1 MNENGSNGIRKTN
14 AREGI
19 EEYRLENG
27 LKILLRPQHA
37 APVVA
42 FMVLY
47 RVGSRN
53 EAVGHTGATHLL
65 EHMMFKGTP
74 RFNPERG
81 TQIASVLRR
90 IGANFNATTWYDR
103 TNYFE
108 AIPKDELEVII
119 ELEADRMRNSLIRDE
134 DRESE
139 RIVVRNEL
147 ERGENEP
154 LRMLDQLAWSTAF
167 REHPYHHPTIGWR
180 SDVECVPTARLR
192 EFYNT
197 FYYPNNATAI
207 LAGDFET
214 GNGLRLIAK
223 HFGALAPSPA
233 SIPEVYTTEP
243 PQEGER
249 RFILRRAGELGLV
262 MVSYR
267 APDARH
273 PDSYPLSVLARILS
287 EGVTTRLY
295 QKIVDGG
302 LAISIGSF
310 VSQLR
315 DPGLFQIY
323 GVLNPGVEHARVE
336 EIMRAEL
343 KSLQEEGVSE
353 AELSRAKIKIEA
365 DIYYARDGA
374 LNTAFALG
382 ESESCVDWQWFLD
395 YVPNILK
402 VSGEDIRRVAA
413 EYFKA
418 DSCTVG
424 WFIPASRNGE

>member
-1 MNENGSNGIRKTN
+1 MSSASLENITKIT
-14 AREGI
+14 AREDI
-19 EEYRLENG
+19 EEYQLANG
-27 LKILLRPQHA
+27 LKILLLRQTA

-74 RFNPERG
+74 RYNPARG
-81 TQIASVLRR
+81 TQIAAVLRKV
-90 IGANFNATTWYDR
+90 GANFNATTWFDR

-108 AIPKDELEVII
+108 AVPKREMELVI
-119 ELEADRMRNSLIRDE
+119 ELEADRMRHSLVRDE

-180 SDVECVPTARLR
+180 SDVECVPTERLR

-214 GNGLRLIAK
+214 KDGLQLIAK
-223 HFGALAPSPA
+223 HFGPLPA
-233 SIPEVYTTEP
+233 SPRPIPEVYTAEP
-243 PQEGER
+243 EQEGER
-249 RFILRRAGELGLV
+249 RFVLRRAGELGQV
-262 MVSYR
+262 MINYR

-273 PDSYPLSVLARILS
+273 PDSYPLVVLARILS

-295 QKIVDGG
+295 RKLIDDG
-302 LAISIGSF
+302 LAISIGSS
-310 VSQLR
+310 VSLLR

-323 GVLNPGVEHARVE
+323 AILRPGVEHQRAE
-336 EIMRAEL
+336 EIMRSEL
-343 KSLQEEGVSE
+343 KAISVEGVSE
-353 AELSRAKIKIEA
+353 AELLRARAKIEA
-365 DIYYARDGA
+365 DTYYARDGA
-374 LNTAFALG
+374 LNSAFALG
-382 ESESCVDWQWFLD
+382 EAESCADWQWFID
-395 YVPNILK
+395 FVPNIRK
-402 VSGEDIRRVAA
+402 VEREDVRRIVAQ
-413 EYFKA
+413 YFI
-418 DSCTVG
+418 DDRCTVG
-424 WFIPASRNGE
+424 WFIPKEPMIQ